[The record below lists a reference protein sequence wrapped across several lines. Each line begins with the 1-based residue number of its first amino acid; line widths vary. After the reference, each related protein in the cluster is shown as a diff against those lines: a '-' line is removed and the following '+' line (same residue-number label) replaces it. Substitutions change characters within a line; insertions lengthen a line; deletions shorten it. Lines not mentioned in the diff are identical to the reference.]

1 MKESIFNVLG
11 PRIIDAAVLDLFS
24 GTGSLG
30 LESLSRG
37 SKLVYFVDKDIQSIN
52 LIGYN
57 TENLVGGVPDI
68 GEYKIIN
75 SDVLDYL
82 EFCKDMKWDI
92 IFFDPPYKIE
102 EDIMRKAFDIVA
114 EKKIIKKDALIIY
127 EFFFKRDIEKEI
139 RNLKM
144 VKESFFGDKKVI
156 YLNTK

>member
-1 MKESIFNVLG
+1 LG
-11 PRIIDAAVLDLFS
+11 PRVIDAAVLDLFS

-37 SKLVYFVDKDIQSIN
+37 SSLVHFVDKDIQSIN
-52 LIGYN
+52 LIRYN
-57 TENLVGGVPDI
+57 TENLVDGVPDT

-82 EFCKDMKWDI
+82 EFCKDIKWDI

-102 EDIMRKAFDIVA
+102 EDIVREAFDIVA
-114 EKKIIKKDALIIY
+114 EKMFTKEETLIIY
-127 EFFFKRDIEKEI
+127 EFFFKREVEEEI
-139 RNLKM
+139 KNLKM

-156 YLNTK
+156 YLKTLNK

>member
-1 MKESIFNVLG
+1 MG
-11 PRIIDAAVLDLFS
+11 PRVIDAAVLDLFS

-37 SKLVYFVDKDIQSIN
+37 SSLVHFVDKDIQSIN
-52 LIGYN
+52 LIRYN
-57 TENLVGGVPDI
+57 TKNLVDGVPDT

-82 EFCKDMKWDI
+82 EFCKDIKWDI

-102 EDIMRKAFDIVA
+102 EDIMRKAFDIVS
-114 EKKIIKKDALIIY
+114 KKMFTKEETLIIY
-127 EFFFKRDIEKEI
+127 EFFFKREVKEEI
-139 RNLKM
+139 KNLKM

-156 YLNTK
+156 YLKTLNK

>member
-1 MKESIFNVLG
+1 MG
-11 PRIIDAAVLDLFS
+11 PRVIDAAVLDLFS

-37 SKLVYFVDKDIQSIN
+37 SSLVHFVDKDIQSIN
-52 LIGYN
+52 LIRYN
-57 TENLVGGVPDI
+57 TENLVDGVPDT

-82 EFCKDMKWDI
+82 EFCKDIKWDI

-114 EKKIIKKDALIIY
+114 EKMFTKEDTLIIY
-127 EFFFKRDIEKEI
+127 EFFFKREVEEEI
-139 RNLKM
+139 KNLKM

-156 YLNTK
+156 YLKTLNK

>member
-1 MKESIFNVLG
+1 MG
-11 PRIIDAAVLDLFS
+11 PRVIDAAVLDLFS

-37 SKLVYFVDKDIQSIN
+37 SSLVHFVDKDIQSIN
-52 LIGYN
+52 LIKYN
-57 TENLVGGVPDI
+57 TENLVDGVPDT

-82 EFCKDMKWDI
+82 EFCKDIKWDI

-102 EDIMRKAFDIVA
+102 EDIVKKAFDIVA
-114 EKKIIKKDALIIY
+114 EKMFTKEETLIIY
-127 EFFFKRDIEKEI
+127 EFFFKREVEEEI
-139 RNLKM
+139 KNLKM

-156 YLNTK
+156 YLKTLNK

>member
-1 MKESIFNVLG
+1 MG
-11 PRIIDAAVLDLFS
+11 PRVIDAAVLDLFS

-30 LESLSRG
+30 LEALSRG
-37 SKLVYFVDKDIQSIN
+37 SSLVHFVDKDFQSIN
-52 LIGYN
+52 LIRYN
-57 TENLVGGVPDI
+57 TENLVDGVPDT

-75 SDVLDYL
+75 RDVLDYL
-82 EFCKDMKWDI
+82 EFCKDIKWDI

-114 EKKIIKKDALIIY
+114 EKMFTKEETLIIY
-127 EFFFKRDIEKEI
+127 EFFFKKEVEEEI

-156 YLNTK
+156 YLKTLNK

>member
-1 MKESIFNVLG
+1 MG
-11 PRIIDAAVLDLFS
+11 PRVIDAAVLDLFS

-30 LESLSRG
+30 LEALSRG
-37 SKLVYFVDKDIQSIN
+37 SSLVHFVDKDFQSIN
-52 LIGYN
+52 LIRYN
-57 TENLVGGVPDI
+57 TENLVDGVPDT

-82 EFCKDMKWDI
+82 EFCKDIKWDI

-102 EDIMRKAFDIVA
+102 KDIMRKAFDIVA
-114 EKKIIKKDALIIY
+114 EKMFTKEETLIIY
-127 EFFFKRDIEKEI
+127 EFFFKKEVEEEI

-156 YLNTK
+156 YLKTLNK